1 LTASK
6 HGIGQNQV
14 VSSDFAFK
22 LIKGNSMQFA
32 FTSDKTYF
40 LFVLISFAALGLSP
54 LVYGEVKAKA
64 VAPIEVMIVGTYHM
78 GNRGRNVY
86 DPKVESG
93 LTPEKQKQIA
103 DVTNR
108 LAKFKPNK
116 IAVERIADQPDMTTS
131 KFDNFTL
138 ASLFTDDT
146 ETTQIGYRLAQQLGH
161 KAVYAIDE
169 QSETIDYFP
178 YQEMEAFAKANN
190 QDTLMEPSRA
200 WGKRETAEFEIA
212 QKTQTVRQLLAE
224 KNKPER
230 ANSEMQLVYYPWLA
244 IGDQKSQA
252 GAELNAGWYQRNAKI
267 FAKLNLIAKPGD
279 KILVLYGAG
288 HNFWLRHFVS
298 LMPGYKLVEANAYL
312 K

>member
-1 LTASK
+1 
-6 HGIGQNQV
+6 
-14 VSSDFAFK
+14 
-22 LIKGNSMQFA
+22 MQFKFNLA
-32 FTSDKTYF
+32 KNS
-40 LFVLISFAALGLSP
+40 LIFAASSLAALSA
-54 LVYGEVKAKA
+54 LSLSSRVYGEANAKA

-103 DVTNR
+103 DVANQ

-116 IAVERIADQPDMTTS
+116 IAVEKIADQPDMTTS
-131 KFDNFTL
+131 KFNDFTV
-138 ASLFTDDT
+138 ASLLTEDA
-146 ETTQIGYRLAQQLGH
+146 ETTQIGYRLAQKLGH

-178 YQEMEAFAKANN
+178 YQDMEAFAKENN
-190 QDTLMEPSRA
+190 QDKLMEPSRA
-200 WGKRETAEFEIA
+200 WGKNETAEFEKA
-212 QKTQTVRQLLAE
+212 QKVQTIRQLLVE

-230 ANSEMQLVYYPWLA
+230 AKSEMQLVYYPWLA
-244 IGDQKSQA
+244 IGDQKSQV
-252 GAELNAGWYQRNAKI
+252 GAVLNAGWYQRNAKI
-267 FAKLNLIAKPGD
+267 FAKLNFIAKPGD

-288 HNFWLRHFVS
+288 HSYWLRHFVG
-298 LMPGYKLVEANAYL
+298 LMPGYKLVEANTYL